1 MHLYFELQCTQLGN
15 VELQC
20 TQLGNVESFVGYRTT
35 HLCCLAIQKQ
45 KGLKW
50 HVSSSLS
57 PRCEAMPVPRS
68 VSRRRLVCCRPTDVE
83 GMECSW
89 DSSQWI
95 EVDSASRR
103 ESGNEESFIPQLDG
117 PIDEKSDIS
126 ELTYLLN

>member
-1 MHLYFELQCTQLGN
+1 M
-15 VELQC
+15 
-20 TQLGNVESFVGYRTT
+20 
-35 HLCCLAIQKQ
+35 
-45 KGLKW
+45 
-50 HVSSSLS
+50 
-57 PRCEAMPVPRS
+57 
-68 VSRRRLVCCRPTDVE
+68 E